1 MTPGLAYRIA
11 LSILLVAALAMHL
24 GGGAA
29 RVATGQTPAFSG
41 SIPAPGGK
49 GLLVTARQV
58 PAGDLDSALGDS
70 GCDASVFAVLESG
83 VWTVY
88 VVGVPAV
95 VNAAFPSELAAST
108 PFFARCRETAPAVVA
123 GPTVAPTG
131 GPDTAAGPTQG
142 GCISDPNPR
151 LTHFYT
157 DLDQIEFINPTIVTS
172 GNWLKNR
179 QYHKVV
185 TDANNEAPKVPVY
198 APADATA
205 VGITHYLGLMQPWVG
220 EPFELSQFDVRFEVS
235 CEVSFWFDHLS
246 RLAESFASLAPA
258 EGVRDTRDA
267 QVPIRVEVQAGDLI
281 GYSSGTEPA
290 HVWDFILVNTSKTN
304 RFANQ
309 QRYEQTGDLEHLLHG
324 DCPYDYYDQS
334 MRAEY
339 VVRFG
344 SWQGRADGFYC
355 DDEVDVVGTVAGG
368 WFLTPFAPG
377 APYAPADWGVV
388 VKLAADGYL
397 DVNGPSASVRT
408 GPEAPTFADPK
419 LVTGERCFQHY
430 VEPTHYAYLKVLS
443 DTQLAAAF
451 GDGSCPS
458 VLPAEHQIYHR

>member
-1 MTPGLAYRIA
+1 MKPGLAYRIVLPA
-11 LSILLVAALAMHL
+11 LLVAAVAMHL
-24 GGGAA
+24 DGGAA
-29 RVATGQTPAFSG
+29 QVATGQTPAFTG
-41 SIPAPGGK
+41 SVPAPGGR
-49 GLLVTARQV
+49 GLLVTARQAS
-58 PAGDLDSALGDS
+58 AGDVDSALGDS
-70 GCDASVFAVLESG
+70 GCDASVLAVLESG

-88 VVGVPAV
+88 VVGAPAV
-95 VNAAFPSELAAST
+95 VNAAFPSVLPASM
-108 PFFARCRETAPAVVA
+108 PFFVRCRESVPAVVA
-123 GPTVAPTG
+123 GPTVAPG
-131 GPDTAAGPTQG
+131 GGSDTAPGPTQG
-142 GCISDPNPR
+142 GCVSDPNPR

-157 DLDQIEFINPTIVTS
+157 DLDQIDFINPTIVTS

-185 TDANNEAPKVPVY
+185 TDASNEAPEVPVY

-220 EPFELSQFDVRFEVS
+220 EPFELSQFDVRFELS

-246 RLAESFASLAPA
+246 RLAEPFASLAPA

-267 QVPIRVEVQAGDLI
+267 QVPIRVEVRAGDLI

-309 QRYEQTGDLEHLLHG
+309 QRYEQTGDLQHLLHG
-324 DCPYDYYDQS
+324 DCPFDYYDQS

-339 VVRFG
+339 VARFG
-344 SWQGRADGFYC
+344 WWQGRAGGFYC
-355 DDEVDVVGTVAGG
+355 DAEVDVVGTVAGG
-368 WFLTPFAPG
+368 WFLTPFDPG
-377 APYAPADWGVV
+377 APYASADWGLVA
-388 VKLAADGYL
+388 KLAADGYV

-419 LVTGERCFQHY
+419 LVTGEHCFQHY
-430 VEPTHYAYLKVLS
+430 VEPTHYAYLRVLS

-451 GDGSCPS
+451 GDGVCPS
-458 VLPAEHQIYHR
+458 VLPAEHQIFYR